1 MLGNIISAAIW
12 LRATTF
18 EQYLVSRIVG
28 GLSEANVQISLVVIS
43 DVVPSAER
51 SKTLA
56 LVGLAFSLA
65 FSTGPPVGAYLAK
78 FPLDWQGVNIYALP
92 ALISLV
98 LLVAETVVLAVA
110 LPETRSAQATS
121 KPQTA
126 VASTRLR
133 RLEKLH
139 TAFLLVFAGA
149 LQRSSISLTRAGCEF
164 TLTFRAL
171 RFALA
176 R

>member
-1 MLGNIISAAIW
+1 MASMLGNIVSAAIW

-78 FPLDWQGVNIYALP
+78 FPLDWEGVNIYALP
-92 ALISLV
+92 ALISLG
-98 LLVAETVVLAVA
+98 LLVAETAILAVA
-110 LPETRSAQATS
+110 LPETRRAQAAL

-126 VASTRLR
+126 VATTRLR
-133 RLEKLH
+133 RLGRLH

-149 LQRSSISLTRAGCEF
+149 QACSPLSLTSQAASSR
-164 TLTFRAL
+164 
-171 RFALA
+171 
-176 R
+176 